1 MPLSELPPTPDEDRG
16 ELDPLIKKRLPGPR
30 SRAAAARLAEVE
42 SPAPGSRRR
51 ARAAAAGGSPDD
63 DASIPI
69 VLTTG
74 RGSNL
79 YDVDGNR
86 FVDLAAGFGSLLLG
100 HGATANT
107 RSMAAQADRLVQGL
121 GDVMPTDAKLALLER
136 LSRLHPGEKPQV
148 ILGTSGGDAVTAAI
162 KTAVLATGRPA
173 LVAFEGA
180 YHGLGYGPLAACG
193 LQASYR
199 EPFAA
204 QLGDHVRFAP
214 YPADAAALD
223 ASLGAVEKALAP
235 GDVAAVLVEPIL
247 GRGGCVVPPD
257 DFLRSLVELAHRHGA
272 LVIADEIWTG
282 LGRSGAMVRAVAVG
296 SEPDILCFGKG
307 LGGGA
312 PISACVAPAAIMEGW
327 GRAEE
332 VVHTSTHAG
341 APLSCA
347 MAIGTLDALKFRKL
361 PNRASEVGSRLRSA
375 LRRRLGDVSGVKGI
389 RGEGLMLGIALT
401 DSALV
406 SKVLSAWLSKGYIAL
421 SGGSSSDGSAVRDV
435 ITLTPALTIAQEQ
448 LDGAVESLRD
458 TLVELGS

>member
-1 MPLSELPPTPDEDRG
+1 MPLSELPPAPDEDRG

-30 SRAAAARLAEVE
+30 SRALASRLAEVE
-42 SPAPGSRRR
+42 SPAPGARRR
-51 ARAAAAGGSPDD
+51 ARAAASGDAPDD
-63 DASIPI
+63 DSTVPI

-100 HGATANT
+100 HGATATT
-107 RSMAAQADRLVQGL
+107 RAMAAQTDRMVQGL

-136 LSRLHPGEKPQV
+136 LARLHPGEKPQV

-162 KTAVLATGRPA
+162 KTAVLATGRSA

-180 YHGLGYGPLAACG
+180 YHGLGYGPLSACG

-214 YPADAAALD
+214 YPTDAAGLD
-223 ASLGAVEKALAP
+223 ASLGAVEKALAS

-257 DFLRSLVELAHRHGA
+257 DFMRSLVELAHRHGA

-282 LGRSGAMVRAVAVG
+282 LGRCGAMVRSVAVG
-296 SEPDILCFGKG
+296 AEPDILCFGKG

-312 PISACVAPAAIMEGW
+312 PISACVAPAAIMEAW

-341 APLSCA
+341 APLACA

-361 PNRASEVGSRLRSA
+361 PERALEVGSAMRDK
-375 LRRRLGDVSGVKGI
+375 LRRRLEGVAGVEGV
-389 RGEGLMLGIALT
+389 RGEGLMIGIALT
-401 DSALV
+401 DSALTAA
-406 SKVLSAWLSKGYIAL
+406 VLSAWLRKGYIAL
-421 SGGSSSDGSAVRDV
+421 SGGYASDGASVRDV
-435 ITLTPALTIAQEQ
+435 ITLTPSLTIAQEQ

-458 TLVELGS
+458 SLAEVGS